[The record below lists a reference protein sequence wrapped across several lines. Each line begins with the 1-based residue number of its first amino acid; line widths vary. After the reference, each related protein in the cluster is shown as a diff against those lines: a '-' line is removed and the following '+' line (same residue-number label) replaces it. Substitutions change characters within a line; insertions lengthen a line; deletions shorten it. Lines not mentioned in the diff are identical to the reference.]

1 MVSNF
6 VNIFNQLTKIVNT
19 SVRINQGQNST
30 NGNFANTSIFTN
42 GTQAGSSVQNGRIL
56 PQFNLQSNT
65 QIQQNQLINQQL
77 QESLLQTQAALKEF
91 TQEDKSIL
99 IKNLLSLPEDLTQL
113 IKTIANKNEN
123 ITNAEFMKLL
133 ALLNVNGKEAAAKLS
148 KYMVFLGENGIKGA
162 EKLQEIY
169 SIINAMS
176 SGATQSAS
184 QLMKNIILLYLPW
197 LPIGE
202 SNNFEIGFKETV
214 NEKKSSDSE
223 DENTSADSDSISIFI
238 QTVNYSNVKVNLYKD
253 TGNKINMFVDC
264 VENFPKEQLIDMV
277 KGDSARLNLN
287 TEMNFA
293 NTGNKNVEKN
303 SEADFSVN
311 VSKFINPYLMLMA
324 QAVITAVISIDK
336 HTTLIEKRKAG

>member
-6 VNIFNQLTKIVNT
+6 VNLFNQLNKIVNT
-19 SVRINQGQNST
+19 NVRINQGQN
-30 NGNFANTSIFTN
+30 NPGGNFSNTSIFTN
-42 GTQAGSSVQNGRIL
+42 GAQAGSSVQNNRIL
-56 PQFNLQSNT
+56 PQFNLQNDA
-65 QIQQNQLINQQL
+65 QIQKNQLINQQL

-99 IKNLLSLPEDLTQL
+99 IKNLLNLPEDLGQL
-113 IKTIANKNEN
+113 LKKIANKNEN
-123 ITNAEFMKLL
+123 ITNTEFMKLL
-133 ALLNVNGKEAAAKLS
+133 AALNVNGKEAAAKLS

-202 SNNFEIGFKETV
+202 SNNFEIGFKEMV
-214 NEKKSSDSE
+214 DEKKSSDSDDE
-223 DENTSADSDSISIFI
+223 DTADSDSISIFI
-238 QTVNYSNVKVNLYKD
+238 QTVNYSNVKVNLYKGV
-253 TGNKINMFVDC
+253 GNQINMFVDC

-277 KGDSARLNLN
+277 NGDSARLNLN

-293 NTGNKNVEKN
+293 NTGNKSVEKN
-303 SEADFSVN
+303 TEADFSVN
-311 VSKFINPYLMLMA
+311 VSKSINPYLMLMA
-324 QAVITAVISIDK
+324 QAIITAVISIDK
-336 HTTLIEKRKAG
+336 HTSLLEKRKAG